1 MKIETFK
8 TPESSFLSL
17 EKDLSI
23 IVDLILK
30 NNNLKKLLYY
40 TTPDCL
46 NKPNLTEDQSLE
58 LIGNNIKIVPKIY
71 VNPRIENYLFIRFNN
86 FVPSTNPEFRTNLI
100 EFDILCHMSQWQLK
114 DFQLRP
120 YRIAAE
126 IDSMLQNKRL
136 TGIGNIEFVSAVDQN
151 LDDEYV
157 GVCLRYR
164 VYHGG
169 EDKKNIPNELREEQM
184 IENFNE
190 MFNIK

>member
-1 MKIETFK
+1 MKVETFK
-8 TPESSFLSL
+8 TPESSFLSI

-40 TTPDCL
+40 TTSDCL
-46 NKPNLTEDQSLE
+46 NKPELTEDQSLE
-58 LIGNNIKIVPKIY
+58 LINNNIKIVPKIY
-71 VNPRIENYLFIRFNN
+71 VKPDIKNYLFIRINN
-86 FVPSTNPEFRTNLI
+86 FVPSSNPEFRTNLI

-136 TGIGNIEFVSAVDQN
+136 TGIGKIEFVNAIDQN
-151 LDDEYV
+151 LNDEYV

-164 VYHGG
+164 VYHGE
-169 EDKKNIPNELREEQM
+169 EDKKDIPNELREEQ
-184 IENFNE
+184 IIKNFNE
-190 MFNIK
+190 IFNIE

>member
-1 MKIETFK
+1 MKVETFK
-8 TPESSFLSL
+8 TPESSFLSI

-40 TTPDCL
+40 TTSDCL
-46 NKPNLTEDQSLE
+46 NKPELTEDQSLE
-58 LIGNNIKIVPKIY
+58 LINNNIKIVPKIY
-71 VNPRIENYLFIRFNN
+71 VKPDIKNYLFIRINN
-86 FVPSTNPEFRTNLI
+86 FVPSSNPEFRTNLI

-136 TGIGNIEFVSAVDQN
+136 TGIGKIEFVNAIDQN
-151 LDDEYV
+151 LNDEYV

-164 VYHGG
+164 VYHGE
-169 EDKKNIPNELREEQM
+169 EDKKGIPNELREEQI

-190 MFNIK
+190 IFNIE

>member
-1 MKIETFK
+1 MRIDTYKI
-8 TPESSFLSL
+8 PESSFLSI

-23 IVDLILK
+23 IMDLIFK

-58 LIGNNIKIVPKIY
+58 LISNNIKLTPEQKI
-71 VNPRIENYLFIRFNN
+71 NPQVANYLFIKFNHFTQSSN
-86 FVPSTNPEFRTNLI
+86 TEFRTNLI
-100 EFDILCHMSQWQLK
+100 EFDILCHFDQWHLK
-114 DFQLRP
+114 DFQMRP

-126 IDSMLQNKRL
+126 LDSMLQNQRL
-136 TGIGNIEFVSAVDQN
+136 SGLGRIEFVGAVDTVMHEEFAA
-151 LDDEYV
+151 L
-157 GVCLRYR
+157 CLQYR

-169 EDKKNIPNELREEQM
+169 EDKFNPSSEEREDEI

-190 MFNIK
+190 IFNEN